1 MKHKIFGIVIIVLLC
16 IQFVFCGALF
26 VRQFIDER
34 RSEETFDNLSDLVS
48 NNPTSQPEIN
58 PSPESEESIE
68 ADPVFDKYHTIYEKN
83 NDFIGWISIPGT
95 SIDHP
100 VMQTPN
106 DPNFYLKHS
115 FDKTYSDYGV
125 PYVDGK
131 CSLGLSNNTVIYGHH
146 MRNDS
151 MFSDLCKYTDK
162 SFWTEFPY
170 VEFDT
175 LNHTGTYRIIA
186 VFKYDTNSETFK
198 YNECV
203 DMNEEEFS
211 QFMKEVHSRQLYDTG
226 WTAEY
231 GDELLTLSTC
241 EYTYKNGRFVVI
253 AKKVV

>member
-1 MKHKIFGIVIIVLLC
+1 MKQKTIGIIAI
-16 IQFVFCGALF
+16 ALF
-26 VRQFIDER
+26 SILFLVFGGLFAHQYLDAAK
-34 RSEETFDNLSDLVS
+34 SEETFESLSELVS
-48 NNPTSQPEIN
+48 DTTPSQPEKDS
-58 PSPESEESIE
+58 SPESDDSIE
-68 ADPVFDKYHTIYEKN
+68 VDPVFDKYHIIYEKN

-95 SIDHP
+95 GIDHP

-170 VEFDT
+170 VKFDT

-186 VFKYDTNSETFK
+186 VFKYDTNNETFK

-203 DMNEEEFS
+203 DMNEEKFN
-211 QFMKEVHSRQLYDTG
+211 QFIKEVHSRQLYDTG
-226 WTAEY
+226 WTAGY